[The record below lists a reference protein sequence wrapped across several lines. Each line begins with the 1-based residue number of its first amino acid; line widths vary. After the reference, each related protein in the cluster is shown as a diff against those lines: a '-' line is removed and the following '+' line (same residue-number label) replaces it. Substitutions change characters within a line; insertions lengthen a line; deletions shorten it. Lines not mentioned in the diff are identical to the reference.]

1 MHRVLLALA
10 LAATAAPARAQ
21 SVLEPSPLPGAPT
34 CGGFMA
40 LDSAGRLEMLTTIQP
55 LGDEI
60 DAEDANAAR
69 QWSGEVAAACAG
81 QPDRPLADAATE
93 ALGAD

>member
-1 MHRVLLALA
+1 MHRVLLALVV
-10 LAATAAPARAQ
+10 AAPAVPALAQ

-34 CGGFMA
+34 CGGFTA
-40 LDSAGRLEMLTTIQP
+40 LDPAGRLEMLTTIQP

-60 DAEDANAAR
+60 HAEDAGAAR
-69 QWSGEVAAACAG
+69 QWSDEVAAACAG

>member
-1 MHRVLLALA
+1 MQRIFFALA
-10 LAATAAPARAQ
+10 LIVPAASALAQ
-21 SVLEPSPLPGAPT
+21 VLEPSPLPGAPT
-34 CGGFMA
+34 CGGFTP
-40 LDSAGRLEMLTTIQP
+40 LDQAGRLEMLTTIQP

-60 DAEDANAAR
+60 DGEDKAAAR
-69 QWSGEVAAACAG
+69 QWSDEVAAACAG